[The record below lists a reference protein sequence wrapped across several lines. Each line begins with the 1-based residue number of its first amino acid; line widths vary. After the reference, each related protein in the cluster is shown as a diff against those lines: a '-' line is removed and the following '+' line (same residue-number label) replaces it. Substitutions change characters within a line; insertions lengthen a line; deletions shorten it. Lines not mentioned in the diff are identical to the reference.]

1 MAGLIANE
9 LAQYTPEEAQD
20 GGLHVLFSAHGVPQ
34 SYVAAGDP
42 YQRQIQECV
51 RLIGDELNAL
61 GWGEVTFTDQAI
73 SGRDNKAKRKNY
85 DTYIGDEEDAS
96 WRKTTVHLSY
106 QSRVGPVEWLR
117 PYTDDV
123 LEDLGQNQG
132 VRNLVVVP
140 ISFVSE
146 HIETLEEIDIE
157 YRELAEENG
166 VTRWRRCPTLNTD
179 ARFIEELANLVS
191 DALAE
196 PTLSVSAAC
205 IQNNCEPGD
214 FEDSTLRARGFTS
227 APSVASAAAAA
238 VTRRGSFGKKSLV
251 TRTRAVNGRTMRRSG
266 LVETTRERANV
277 SLEKSPVIWK
287 LPNGGIVRNLEGRQA
302 ASEND
307 HTGERVLAIPSP
319 ADAKKAQPGL
329 TEDAETWN
337 GRLAMIGITSLALV
351 EIFSGESIRAI
362 IFGS

>member
-1 MAGLIANE
+1 MRRGQRA
-9 LAQYTPEEAQD
+9 
-20 GGLHVLFSAHGVPQ
+20 SAVKH
-34 SYVAAGDP
+34 
-42 YQRQIQECV
+42 
-51 RLIGDELNAL
+51 RL
-61 GWGEVTFTDQAI
+61 
-73 SGRDNKAKRKNY
+73 
-85 DTYIGDEEDAS
+85 
-96 WRKTTVHLSY
+96 
-106 QSRVGPVEWLR
+106 P
-117 PYTDDV
+117 
-123 LEDLGQNQG
+123 
-132 VRNLVVVP
+132 
-140 ISFVSE
+140 
-146 HIETLEEIDIE
+146 
-157 YRELAEENG
+157 RE
-166 VTRWRRCPTLNTD
+166 
-179 ARFIEELANLVS
+179 
-191 DALAE
+191 
-196 PTLSVSAAC
+196 
-205 IQNNCEPGD
+205 
-214 FEDSTLRARGFTS
+214 
-227 APSVASAAAAA
+227 ASAAAAA